1 MEVMQNRREYLMV
14 PTKKFKTTVCV
25 NNKVANMPVQL
36 LHVNVPLLVYYYST
50 LETTA

>member
-1 MEVMQNRREYLMV
+1 MEVMQNQREYLMV

-36 LHVNVPLLVYYYST
+36 LHVNVPLLAT